1 MACNA
6 VTGLRS
12 CGGAGAE
19 APTATVQ
26 GTLPMRLGFDH
37 YTTAHRGLTPEQTL
51 WFARERGLEGV
62 QFLEP
67 AALDPELRSDR
78 LSPLRRQAD
87 ALGLFLEIGLPS
99 PNPVRRGR
107 ELGRAVSAAEHAE
120 WLRPHVEAV
129 AVLDCRFARA
139 YVGDRH
145 DRFRSDVSWSDQ
157 LAATADVL
165 RLLKPVLR
173 DAGVR
178 VAIETH
184 ADLTVEELLAL
195 VAGVGE
201 DALGVTLDT
210 GNLLMRLEDPVR
222 ATERLAPLVLMTHLK
237 DCVLAFTPR
246 GLAWQARPVGSGI
259 VPIADMLA
267 TLARAN
273 PALNVAIELHPRTYD
288 LPIFDPAWLAHFPGL
303 RPADLA
309 AVVRMAATCERR
321 YADGSLERP
330 ETVEAV
336 PWADRD
342 LDWLARSVGYLRPV
356 VGVLSA
362 L

>member
-1 MACNA
+1 
-6 VTGLRS
+6 
-12 CGGAGAE
+12 
-19 APTATVQ
+19 
-26 GTLPMRLGFDH
+26 MRLGFDH
-37 YTTAHRGLTPEQTL
+37 YTIAHRGLSPEQAL

-67 AALDPELRSDR
+67 ASIDLDLDPDR
-78 LSPLRRQAD
+78 LASVRRQAD
-87 ALGLFLEIGLPS
+87 SLGLYLEVGLPS

-107 ELGRAVSAAEHAE
+107 ELGRDVNAEQHAG
-120 WLRPHVEAV
+120 WLASHVDAV
-129 AVLDCRFARA
+129 AVLGCRAARA

-145 DRFRSDVSWSDQ
+145 DRFRSDVSWADQ

-165 RLLKPVLR
+165 RRLRPRLLER
-173 DAGVR
+173 GVT

-184 ADLTVEELLAL
+184 ADLTVEELLGL
-195 VAGVGE
+195 VGAVGE
-201 DALGVTLDT
+201 DVAGVTLDT
-210 GNLLMRLEDPVR
+210 GNLLMRLDDPVR
-222 ATERLAPLVLMTHLK
+222 AAERLAPLVRMTHVK

-259 VPIADMLA
+259 VPIADILA

-273 PALNVAIELHPRTYD
+273 PGLNLSIELHPRTYD
-288 LPIFDPAWLAHFPGL
+288 LPIFDPAWLASFPHL

-309 AVVRMAATCERR
+309 AVVRLAAACERR
-321 YADGSLERP
+321 YAEGSLERI
-330 ETVEAV
+330 EAVEAV
-336 PWADRD
+336 PWAERD

-356 VGVLSA
+356 VGVLKG

>member
-1 MACNA
+1 
-6 VTGLRS
+6 
-12 CGGAGAE
+12 
-19 APTATVQ
+19 
-26 GTLPMRLGFDH
+26 MRLGFDH
-37 YTTAHRGLTPEQTL
+37 YTIAHRGLSPEQTL

-67 AALDPELRSDR
+67 AALDPALRPDR
-78 LSPLRRQAD
+78 LAAVRRQAD
-87 ALGLFLEIGLPS
+87 ALGLALEIGLPS
-99 PNPVRRGR
+99 PNPIRRGR
-107 ELGRAVSAAEHAE
+107 ELGRPLAPVEHAD

-129 AVLDCRFARA
+129 ALLGCRSARA

-145 DRFRSDVSWSDQ
+145 DRFLSDIAWADQ
-157 LAATADVL
+157 ISATAEVL
-165 RLLKPVLR
+165 RLLRPLLR
-173 DAGVR
+173 DAGIR

-195 VAGVGE
+195 VADVGE

-210 GNLLMRLEDPVR
+210 GNLLMRLDDPVR
-222 ATERLAPLVLMTHLK
+222 ATERLAPLVLLTHIK
-237 DCVLAFTPR
+237 DCVLAFSPR
-246 GLAWQARPVGSGI
+246 GLIWQARPVGSGI

-267 TLARAN
+267 TLAKAN
-273 PALNVAIELHPRTYD
+273 PALNLSIELHPRTYD
-288 LPIFDPAWLAHFPGL
+288 LPIFDSAWLAHFPTL

-309 AVVRMAATCERR
+309 AAVRLAVNCEQRF
-321 YADGSLERP
+321 ADGSLDRP
-330 ETVEAV
+330 ETIEAI

-356 VGVLSA
+356 VGVLSS